1 MMQGSGL
8 RDEGTAWP
16 QDCKTAWPQDLPPL
30 APCFCRQPHAARRKP
45 FLRPVPCAWS
55 RTVLFEKNN
64 SPWKN

>member
-16 QDCKTAWPQDLPPL
+16 QDCKTAWPQDLPPR

-45 FLRPVPCAWS
+45 FLRPVPDRVPFFS
-55 RTVLFEKNN
+55 KKTIRSEKI
-64 SPWKN
+64 K